1 MSEDPQTPYVA
12 PEDES
17 LPVTDPH
24 RVSITWVNQVV
35 GSGHLNGV
43 INITLAAAMFTP
55 TAKGIEPDL
64 VITSR
69 LRMDMFCA
77 EQLYAQL
84 GEIIKNNM
92 AQANGTTH

>member
-1 MSEDPQTPYVA
+1 MTDEPEA
-12 PEDES
+12 PNDDR

-24 RVSITWVNQVV
+24 CVPIVFVNQVV
-35 GSGHLNGV
+35 GAGHLNGV
-43 INITLAAAMFTP
+43 VNVTFAAANFTP
-55 TAKGIEPDL
+55 TKNGIDPDL

-84 GEIIKNNM
+84 GSLIEKNSKRETVN
-92 AQANGTTH
+92 

>member
-1 MSEDPQTPYVA
+1 MSDDPQTPYTA
-12 PEDES
+12 TENEP

-24 RVSITWVNQVV
+24 RVPSCFVNQVA
-35 GSGHLNGV
+35 GAGHLNGV
-43 INITLAAAMFTP
+43 INITFATAMFTP

-84 GEIIKNNM
+84 GAIIAKNAKPESIN
-92 AQANGTTH
+92 

>member
-1 MSEDPQTPYVA
+1 MTDEPEASTNDP
-12 PEDES
+12 

-24 RVSITWVNQVV
+24 RVPIVFVNQVV
-35 GSGHLNGV
+35 GAGHLNGV
-43 INITLAAAMFTP
+43 INITFAAALFTP
-55 TAKGIEPDL
+55 TKNGIEPDL

-84 GEIIKNNM
+84 GQIIAKNSKNETV
-92 AQANGTTH
+92 N

>member
-1 MSEDPQTPYVA
+1 MTDEPETPA
-12 PEDES
+12 NDQ

-24 RVSITWVNQVV
+24 RVPITFVNQVV
-35 GSGHLNGV
+35 GAGHLNSV
-43 INITLAAAMFTP
+43 INITFAAALFTP
-55 TAKGIEPDL
+55 TRNGIEPDL

-84 GEIIKNNM
+84 GSLIQKNSKPETVN
-92 AQANGTTH
+92 

>member
-1 MSEDPQTPYVA
+1 MSDVPQTEDP
-12 PEDES
+12 

-24 RVSITWVNQVV
+24 RVPICFVNQLV

-43 INITLAAAMFTP
+43 INLTFAAAMFTP
-55 TAKGIEPDL
+55 TANGVEPDL

-92 AQANGTTH
+92 ATTNGTTH

>member
-1 MSEDPQTPYVA
+1 MTDEPETPVPA
-12 PEDES
+12 KDDT

-24 RVSITWVNQVV
+24 RVPVIFVNQIV
-35 GSGHLNGV
+35 GAGHLNSV
-43 INITLAAAMFTP
+43 INITFATALFTP
-55 TAKGIEPDL
+55 TKNGIEPDL

-84 GEIIKNNM
+84 GSLIAKNTKNEPL
-92 AQANGTTH
+92 N

>member
-1 MSEDPQTPYVA
+1 MTDDREKLVTVEDT
-12 PEDES
+12 

-24 RVSITWVNQVV
+24 RVPIIWVNQVV
-35 GSGHLNGV
+35 GAGHLNGV
-43 INITLAAAMFTP
+43 INVTFAAAMFTP
-55 TAKGIEPDL
+55 TKNGIEPDL

-84 GEIIKNNM
+84 GEIIAKNSKSETVN
-92 AQANGTTH
+92 

>member
-1 MSEDPQTPYVA
+1 MSDEPETPTNDP
-12 PEDES
+12 

-24 RVSITWVNQVV
+24 RVPIAWVNQVV
-35 GSGHLNGV
+35 GAGHLNGV
-43 INITLAAAMFTP
+43 INVTFAAALFTP
-55 TAKGIEPDL
+55 TKQGIEPDL

-84 GEIIKNNM
+84 GQIIAKNSKNETV
-92 AQANGTTH
+92 N

>member
-1 MSEDPQTPYVA
+1 MSDDPESPAPSTEDR
-12 PEDES
+12 

-24 RVSITWVNQVV
+24 RIPVVFVNQVV
-35 GSGHLNGV
+35 GAGHLNGV
-43 INITLAAAMFTP
+43 INVTLATAMFTP
-55 TAKGIEPDL
+55 TKNGIEPDL

-84 GEIIKNNM
+84 GSIIAKNTKSETVN
-92 AQANGTTH
+92 